1 MRNLD
6 ELRKE
11 IDRIDDSMR
20 ILFEQRMNIVKQVKA
35 FKKNNN
41 IDVLDKQR
49 EKEVISKNLS
59 KLQDTSLMEAYEKF
73 LNHLMEVSKEL
84 QR

>member
-49 EKEVISKNLS
+49 EQEVISKNLS